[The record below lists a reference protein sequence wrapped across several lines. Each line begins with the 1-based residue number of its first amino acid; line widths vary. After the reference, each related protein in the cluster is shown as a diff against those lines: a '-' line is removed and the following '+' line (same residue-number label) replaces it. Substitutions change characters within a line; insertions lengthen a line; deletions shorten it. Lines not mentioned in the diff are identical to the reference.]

1 MYSWRKQELK
11 EEVKQLLDNQAVF
24 SLARLELIDDLER
37 LGLGYLFEK
46 EISMALDFMASKM
59 DVDDNDRI
67 SNIQM
72 NDDLHAT
79 ALSFRLLRQH
89 GYEVSQDVFKRFM
102 HQEGNFMESDHKDVK
117 GMLSLFEA
125 SNLAVKGESILEQ
138 ARTFTS
144 RYLKVDCIKGI
155 SSMKPD
161 LLLAELVDRSLEL
174 PLHLRAPRLEAR
186 WYIDQYQKREDAN
199 DHMLLQLAKLDFNL
213 VQSIHQEELIETW
226 KWWNNLGLSNKL
238 RFSRDRL
245 VECFFFAM
253 GLFSEPHFRCR
264 TKMTKVNCLIITIDD
279 VYDIY
284 GTLDELEL
292 FTDAVQRWDIDGI
305 SQLPY
310 YMKLCFLA
318 LYNTIN
324 EIAYET
330 LKEKSFDS
338 LPCLR
343 KAWADQCKSFLV
355 EAKWY
360 NSRYIP
366 TLEEYMNNALVS
378 AGGPLIL
385 LHAYLLIE
393 RQEIT
398 TDALEYF
405 LESKSSL
412 IRWSSLILRLT
423 DDLATSTAEIQRGD
437 VPKSIQCYMNETG
450 ASEEVAREYIKHLIN
465 ETWKKMNE
473 EQHRD
478 SKFTRSFNLIAV
490 NLARMSECVFQYGDG
505 LGVQDRATKAQ
516 VLSLLVEPIV

>member
-1 MYSWRKQELK
+1 MDL
-11 EEVKQLLDNQAVF
+11 
-24 SLARLELIDDLER
+24 LARLELIDDLER

-59 DVDDNDRI
+59 DVDDD
-67 SNIQM
+67 IQK

-102 HQEGNFMESDHKDVK
+102 DQEGNFMECDHKDVR

-125 SNLAVKGESILEQ
+125 SNLGVEGESILEQ
-138 ARTFTS
+138 ARAFTS
-144 RYLKVDCIKGI
+144 RYLKADGIKGI

-213 VQSIHQEELIETW
+213 VQSIHQEELIATW
-226 KWWNNLGLSNKL
+226 KWWNDLGLQNKL

-245 VECFFFAM
+245 VECFYFAM
-253 GLFSEPHFRCR
+253 GLFSEPHFRYCR
-264 TKMTKVNCLIITIDD
+264 TEMTKVNCLIITIDD
-279 VYDIY
+279 IYDIY
-284 GTLDELEL
+284 GTLDELQL
-292 FTDAVQRWDIDGI
+292 FTDAVERWDIDAI

-310 YMKLCFLA
+310 YMKLCFSA

-324 EIAYET
+324 QIAYDT
-330 LKEKSFDS
+330 LNEKNFDIS
-338 LPCLR
+338 PYLK
-343 KAWADQCKSFLV
+343 KAWADQCKAFLV

-360 NSRYIP
+360 NSGYIP
-366 TLEEYMNNALVS
+366 TLEEYMNNALVT

-385 LHAYLLIE
+385 LHSYLLIE
-393 RQEIT
+393 SQEIT
-398 TDALEYF
+398 TEALKCF

-437 VPKSIQCYMNETG
+437 VSKSIQCYMHETG
-450 ASEEVAREYIKHLIN
+450 ASEEVAREYIKHLSN
-465 ETWKKMNE
+465 GMWKNMNQE
-473 EQHRD
+473 LRI
-478 SKFTRSFNLIAV
+478 SSGSTRSFILIAL
-490 NLARMSECVFQYGDG
+490 NLARMSECIFQYGDG
-505 LGVQDRATKAQ
+505 LGVQDRETKAQ
-516 VLSLLVEPIV
+516 VLSLLVEPTV